1 MANDQKTDQEEA
13 SPYQPVF
20 RNKRGPHL
28 SARKGTQKDV
38 PLSPNGEPRPKDMLA
53 RQALDTGRLVRPFD
67 LATRIGPRLLSRDGP
82 HRVGNPASLV
92 FCDWLKSRLAQTTAV
107 LHPA

>member
-1 MANDQKTDQEEA
+1 MANDPKNRPRG
-13 SPYQPVF
+13 SFPPYQPVF

-38 PLSPNGEPRPKDMLA
+38 PLLPNGEPRPKDMLA

-67 LATRIGPRLLSRDGP
+67 LAIRLSRAYYLVMGP
-82 HRVGNPASLV
+82 IASATRHRSSFAIG
-92 FCDWLKSRLAQTTAV
+92 
-107 LHPA
+107 

>member
-67 LATRIGPRLLSRDGP
+67 LSPSGSGRAYYLVMGPIASATRLRSSFATG
-82 HRVGNPASLV
+82 
-92 FCDWLKSRLAQTTAV
+92 
-107 LHPA
+107 